1 VPPPSLRPSVS
12 AYHAVEAS
20 GVSQTALKVEGLA
33 KSYMIAR
40 ALGRQPYRTL
50 QEEVIA
56 LPKNLW
62 KRALGRTDAMEIFW
76 ALEDVSFEVN
86 QGEVVGIIG
95 RNGAGKSTLL
105 KILSRI
111 TEPTRGRAEIY
122 GRVGALL
129 EVGTGFHNE
138 LTGRENIFLSGA
150 ILGMRKQEIARQ
162 FDAIVDFAEVEQF
175 IDTPTKRYSS
185 GMYMRLAFA
194 VAAHLE
200 PEILLVDEVLAV
212 GDAAFQKKCL
222 GKMEDVAGEGRTVF
236 FVSHNTQA
244 VRQLCTRGIL
254 LEHGRVAADGPVDST
269 MAVYNQR
276 LRAMRVDAET
286 GVNNP
291 ENRRGSGAVRFTA
304 VSVEDL
310 DGNERYTFSM
320 GDTVR
325 FRLSFTVHA
334 PMRGLAIFVGL
345 RSGMSRELV
354 TSARHVITESEIKPG
369 STSTVVV
376 DLPNAYIRPGEY
388 PLYLHVSEAMQ
399 SPKNYDV
406 LDDLT
411 PPLVI
416 VAGSRVLHDNFD
428 PSRPLGVF
436 SLPSRMVVEVQPGE
450 SDTQEPPMEMKR
462 PQIVR

>member
-1 VPPPSLRPSVS
+1 M
-12 AYHAVEAS
+12 
-20 GVSQTALKVEGLA
+20 SQTAIKVEGLA
-33 KSYMIAR
+33 KSYRIAR

-62 KRALGRTDAMEIFW
+62 KRALGRSDTMETFW
-76 ALEDVSFEVN
+76 ALDDVSFEVME
-86 QGEVVGIIG
+86 GEVVGIIG

-129 EVGTGFHNE
+129 EVGTGFHPE

-150 ILGMRKQEIARQ
+150 ILGMRKSEIARQ
-162 FDAIVDFAEVEQF
+162 FDAIVDFAGVEQF

-185 GMYMRLAFA
+185 GMYTRLAFA

-212 GDAAFQKKCL
+212 GDAEFQKKCL

-254 LEHGRVAADGPVDST
+254 LEHGRVAADGPTDST
-269 MAVYNQR
+269 LAVYNQR
-276 LRAMRVDAET
+276 LRELRVDAET

-310 DGNERYTFSM
+310 DGNERYTFAM

-325 FRLSFTVHA
+325 FRLTFTVHA
-334 PMRGLAIFVGL
+334 PMRGLAIFVGI

-354 TSARHVITESEIKPG
+354 TSARHVVTGALVSPG
-369 STSTVVV
+369 TTSTVVV
-376 DLPNAYIRPGEY
+376 DLPSVYIRPGEY
-388 PLYLHVSEAMQ
+388 PLYLHVSESLQ

-436 SLPSRMVVEVQPGE
+436 SLPSRMTVEEPLPGASGE
-450 SDTQEPPMEMKR
+450 KPRTPMKR

>member
-1 VPPPSLRPSVS
+1 MSDIAIR
-12 AYHAVEAS
+12 
-20 GVSQTALKVEGLA
+20 VEGLA
-33 KSYMIAR
+33 KSYRIAR

-62 KRALGRTDAMEIFW
+62 KRALGRADTMETFW
-76 ALEDVSFEVN
+76 ALDDVSFDVS

-105 KILSRI
+105 KVLSRI
-111 TEPTRGRAEIY
+111 TQPTRGRAEIY
-122 GRVGALL
+122 GRIGALL
-129 EVGTGFHNE
+129 EVGTGFHPE

-150 ILGMRKQEIARQ
+150 ILGMRKAEIARQ
-162 FDAIVDFAEVEQF
+162 FDAIVGFAEVDQF
-175 IDTPTKRYSS
+175 IDTPIKRYSS
-185 GMYMRLAFA
+185 GMYTRLAFA

-212 GDAAFQKKCL
+212 GDASFQKKCL

-254 LEHGRVAADGPVDST
+254 LEHGRVVADGPTDAT

-276 LRAMRVDAET
+276 LRDMRVDAET

-291 ENRRGSGAVRFTA
+291 ENRRGSGAVRFTG

-310 DGNERYTFSM
+310 DGNERYSFEM
-320 GDTVR
+320 GDSIR
-325 FRLSFTVHA
+325 FRLSMAVNT
-334 PMRGLAIFVGL
+334 PMRGLAVVVAL
-345 RSGMSRELV
+345 RSGLSRELV
-354 TSARHVITESEIKPG
+354 TSARHVVTTDSVPAG
-369 STSTVVV
+369 VVSTVVV
-376 DLPNAYIRPGEY
+376 DFPDIYIRPGEY
-388 PLYLHVSEAMQ
+388 PLYLQATEAIQ
-399 SPKNYDV
+399 SATNYDV

-411 PPLVI
+411 PPLV
-416 VAGSRVLHDNFD
+416 VTGGARMPYENFD
-428 PSRPLGVF
+428 PAQPYGVF
-436 SLPSRMVVEVQPGE
+436 SLPSEMRVEHAPSPGIADEVPAKRM
-450 SDTQEPPMEMKR
+450 R
-462 PQIVR
+462 PHIMR

>member
-1 VPPPSLRPSVS
+1 MS
-12 AYHAVEAS
+12 E
-20 GVSQTALKVEGLA
+20 TAIRVEGLA
-33 KSYMIAR
+33 KCYLIAR

-62 KRALGRTDAMEIFW
+62 KRALGRSDSMETFW
-76 ALEDVSFEVN
+76 ALEDVSFEVGE
-86 QGEVVGIIG
+86 GEVVGIIG

-111 TEPTRGRAEIY
+111 TQPTRGRAEIY
-122 GRVGALL
+122 GRIGALL
-129 EVGTGFHNE
+129 EVGTGFHPE

-150 ILGMRKQEIARQ
+150 ILGMRRSEIARQ
-162 FDAIVDFAEVEQF
+162 FEAIVAFAEVDQF
-175 IDTPTKRYSS
+175 IDTPIKRYSS

-222 GKMEDVAGEGRTVF
+222 GKMEDVAGQGRTVF

-254 LEHGRVAADGPVDST
+254 LEHGRVAADGSVDST
-269 MAVYNQR
+269 LAVYNQR
-276 LRAMRVDAET
+276 LRDMRIDAET

-291 ENRRGSGAVRFTA
+291 ENRRGSGAVRFSA

-310 DGNERYTFSM
+310 DGAERYTFGM

-325 FRLSFTVHA
+325 FRLSFTVNA
-334 PMRGLAIFVGL
+334 PMRGVAIVVAL
-345 RSGMSRELV
+345 RSGMSREIV
-354 TSARHVITESEIKPG
+354 TSVRHVVTERQMNPG
-369 STSTVVV
+369 TSSTVVI
-376 DLPNAYIRPGEY
+376 DLPDIYIRPGEY
-388 PLYLHVSEAMQ
+388 PLYLHVSEASA

-416 VAGSRVLHDNFD
+416 TPHGRVLHDNFD
-428 PSRPLGVF
+428 PARPLGVF
-436 SLPSRMVVEVQPGE
+436 SLPSRMTMAEQPADE
-450 SDTQEPPMEMKR
+450 SDLPRIVPSR
-462 PQIVR
+462 PHIVR

>member
-1 VPPPSLRPSVS
+1 VK
-12 AYHAVEAS
+12 E
-20 GVSQTALKVEGLA
+20 
-33 KSYMIAR
+33 
-40 ALGRQPYRTL
+40 
-50 QEEVIA
+50 
-56 LPKNLW
+56 
-62 KRALGRTDAMEIFW
+62 
-76 ALEDVSFEVN
+76 
-86 QGEVVGIIG
+86 GEVVGIIG

-111 TEPTRGRAEIY
+111 TEPTRGRADIF

-129 EVGTGFHNE
+129 EVGTGFHPE

-150 ILGMRKQEIARQ
+150 ILGMRKSEIARQ

-185 GMYMRLAFA
+185 GMYTRLAFA

-222 GKMEDVAGEGRTVF
+222 GKMEQVSGEGRTVF

-254 LEHGRVAADGPVDST
+254 LEHGRVAADGPTDST
-269 MAVYNQR
+269 LAVYNQK
-276 LRAMRVDAET
+276 LRELRVDAET

-325 FRLSFTVHA
+325 FRLTFTVHA

-345 RSGMSRELV
+345 RSGLSRELI
-354 TSARHVITESEIKPG
+354 TSARHVLTDSVVQPG
-369 STSTVVV
+369 TTSTVVV
-376 DLPNAYIRPGEY
+376 DLPEIYIRPGEY
-388 PLYLHVSEAMQ
+388 PLYLHVSEALQ
-399 SPKNYDV
+399 SPRDYDV

-411 PPLVI
+411 PPLVVVPGTRI
-416 VAGSRVLHDNFD
+416 MHDNFD

-436 SLPSRMVVEVQPGE
+436 SLPSRIMVEEPE
-450 SDTQEPPMEMKR
+450 SGFERDEPRAELKR
-462 PQIVR
+462 PHIVR

>member
-1 VPPPSLRPSVS
+1 M
-12 AYHAVEAS
+12 
-20 GVSQTALKVEGLA
+20 SQTAIRVEGLA
-33 KSYMIAR
+33 KSYRIAR

-62 KRALGRTDAMEIFW
+62 KRAMGRSDAMETFW
-76 ALEDVSFEVN
+76 ALEDVSFEVKE
-86 QGEVVGIIG
+86 GEVVGIIG

-111 TEPTRGRAEIY
+111 TEPTRGHADIF

-129 EVGTGFHNE
+129 EVGTGFHPE

-150 ILGMRKQEIARQ
+150 ILGMRKSEIARQ

-185 GMYMRLAFA
+185 GMYTRLAFA

-222 GKMEDVAGEGRTVF
+222 GKMEEVSGEGRTVF

-254 LEHGRVAADGPVDST
+254 LEHGRVVADGPTDST
-269 MAVYNQR
+269 LAVYNQR
-276 LRAMRVDAET
+276 LREMRVDAET

-310 DGNERYTFSM
+310 EGNERYTFPM
-320 GDTVR
+320 GDTIR
-325 FRLSFTVHA
+325 MRLSYVVHA
-334 PMRGLAIFVGL
+334 PMKGLAIFVAL
-345 RSGMSRELV
+345 RSGLSREII
-354 TSARHVITESEIKPG
+354 TSARHVVTEATVPPG
-369 STSTVVV
+369 TESTVVV
-376 DLPNAYIRPGEY
+376 DLPNVYIRPGEY
-388 PLYLHVSEAMQ
+388 PLYLHVSESSQ
-399 SPKNYDV
+399 SPRNYDV

-416 VAGSRVLHDNFD
+416 VPGTRIMHDKFD

-436 SLPSRMVVEVQPGE
+436 SLPSRMIVETPQESQDEPRPEVQ
-450 SDTQEPPMEMKR
+450 R
-462 PQIVR
+462 PHIVR

>member
-1 VPPPSLRPSVS
+1 MS
-12 AYHAVEAS
+12 E
-20 GVSQTALKVEGLA
+20 TAIRVEGLA
-33 KSYMIAR
+33 KCYRIAR
-40 ALGRQPYRTL
+40 ALGKQPYRTL
-50 QEEVIA
+50 QEDVIA
-56 LPKNLW
+56 LPRNLW
-62 KRALGRTDAMEIFW
+62 KRALGRSDTMETFW
-76 ALEDVSFEVN
+76 ALEDVSFEVT

-111 TEPTRGRAEIY
+111 TNPTRGRADIY

-129 EVGTGFHNE
+129 EVGTGFHQE

-150 ILGMRKQEIARQ
+150 ILGMRKSEIARQ

-175 IDTPTKRYSS
+175 IDMPAKRYSS

-222 GKMEDVAGEGRTVF
+222 GKMEDVAVDGRTVF

-244 VRQLCTRGIL
+244 VRQLCGRGIL
-254 LEHGRVAADGPVDST
+254 LEHGRVVADGPTDST
-269 MAVYNQR
+269 LTVYNQR
-276 LRAMRVDAET
+276 LREMRVDAET

-291 ENRRGSGAVRFTA
+291 ENRRGSGAIRFTG

-310 DGNERYTFSM
+310 GGAERYTFAM
-320 GDTVR
+320 GDTIR
-325 FRLSFTVHA
+325 LRLSFTVHA
-334 PMRGLAIFVGL
+334 PMRGAAVVVAL
-345 RSGMSRELV
+345 RSGMSREIV
-354 TSARHVITESEIKPG
+354 TSVRHVVTERELAPG
-369 STSTVVV
+369 ASSTVVI
-376 DLPNAYIRPGEY
+376 DLPNVYIRPGEY
-388 PLYLHVSEAMQ
+388 PLYLHLGEAIQ

-406 LDDLT
+406 LDDMT

-416 VAGSRVLHDNFD
+416 TAGGRALHDNFD
-428 PSRPLGVF
+428 QTKPLGVF
-436 SLPSRMVVEVQPGE
+436 SIPSRMTIGE
-450 SDTQEPPMEMKR
+450 ASGQQETEAPVAPQR
-462 PQIVR
+462 PHIVR

>member
-1 VPPPSLRPSVS
+1 MTDIAISVRSL
-12 AYHAVEAS
+12 
-20 GVSQTALKVEGLA
+20 G
-33 KSYMIAR
+33 KSYRIAR
-40 ALGRQPYRTL
+40 ALGSQPYRTL

-62 KRALGRTDAMEIFW
+62 KRALGRSESLETFW
-76 ALEDVSFEVN
+76 ALEDVSFDVT

-111 TEPTRGRAEIY
+111 TEPTRGRAEIF

-129 EVGTGFHNE
+129 EVGTGFHPE

-150 ILGMRKQEIARQ
+150 ILGMRKAEIARQ

-185 GMYMRLAFA
+185 GMYTRLAFA

-222 GKMEDVAGEGRTVF
+222 GKMEDVAGQGRTVF

-254 LEHGRVAADGPVDST
+254 LEHGCVAADGPTDAT
-269 MAVYNQR
+269 LAIYNQR
-276 LRAMRVDAET
+276 LRGMRVDAET
-286 GVNNP
+286 GINNP
-291 ENRRGSGAVRFTA
+291 ETRRGSGAVRFSA
-304 VSVEDL
+304 VSVEDT
-310 DGNERYTFSM
+310 GGAERYSFEM
-320 GDTVR
+320 GETVR
-325 FRLSFTVHA
+325 FRLSCRVNT
-334 PMRGLAIFVGL
+334 PMRGLALVVAL

-354 TSARHVITESEIKPG
+354 TSARHVIT
-369 STSTVVV
+369 TSLIPQGEVVTAII
-376 DLPNAYIRPGEY
+376 DLPDIYIRPGEY
-388 PLYLHVSEAMQ
+388 PLYLHASEAVQ
-399 SPKNYDV
+399 SPVNYDV

-416 VAGSRVLHDNFD
+416 SGSASTPDSNFD
-428 PSRPLGVF
+428 PAQPYGVF
-436 SLPSRMVVEVQPGE
+436 SLPSRLILEDGPAFSTDKLARAANE
-450 SDTQEPPMEMKR
+450 R
-462 PQIVR
+462 PRLIK

>member
-1 VPPPSLRPSVS
+1 M
-12 AYHAVEAS
+12 
-20 GVSQTALKVEGLA
+20 SQTAIRVEGLA
-33 KSYMIAR
+33 KSYRISR

-62 KRALGRTDAMEIFW
+62 KRAMGRSDAMETFW

-86 QGEVVGIIG
+86 EGEVVGIIG

-111 TEPTRGRAEIY
+111 TEPTRGRAEIF

-129 EVGTGFHNE
+129 EVGTGFHPE

-150 ILGMRKQEIARQ
+150 ILGMRKAEIARQ

-185 GMYMRLAFA
+185 GMYTRLAFA

-222 GKMEDVAGEGRTVF
+222 GKMEQVSDEGRTVF

-244 VRQLCTRGIL
+244 IRQLCTRGIL
-254 LEHGRVAADGPVDST
+254 LEHGRVAADGPTDST
-269 MAVYNQR
+269 LAVYNQR
-276 LRAMRVDAET
+276 LRELRVDAET

-320 GDTVR
+320 GDTIR
-325 FRLSFTVHA
+325 FRLTFTVHA
-334 PMRGLAIFVGL
+334 PMRGLAMFVGL
-345 RSGMSRELV
+345 RSGLSRELI
-354 TSARHVITESEIKPG
+354 TSARHILTDSEVPPG
-369 STSTVVV
+369 TTSTVIV
-376 DLPNAYIRPGEY
+376 DFPEANIRPGEY
-388 PLYLHVSEAMQ
+388 PLYLHVADALQ
-399 SPKNYDV
+399 SPRDYDV

-416 VAGSRVLHDNFD
+416 VPGTRIMHDNFD

-436 SLPSRMVVEVQPGE
+436 SLPSRITIE
-450 SDTQEPPMEMKR
+450 EPAGGLERDEPRPELKR

>member
-1 VPPPSLRPSVS
+1 M
-12 AYHAVEAS
+12 
-20 GVSQTALKVEGLA
+20 SQTAIRVEGVA
-33 KSYMIAR
+33 KSYRIAR

-62 KRALGRTDAMEIFW
+62 KRAMGRSDTMETFW
-76 ALEDVSFEVN
+76 ALDDVSFEVN
-86 QGEVVGIIG
+86 EGEVVGIIG

-111 TEPTRGRAEIY
+111 TEPTRGRAEIF

-129 EVGTGFHNE
+129 EVGTGFHPE

-150 ILGMRKQEIARQ
+150 ILGMRKAEIARQ

-185 GMYMRLAFA
+185 GMYTRLAFA

-222 GKMEDVAGEGRTVF
+222 GKMEQVSGEGRTVF

-254 LEHGRVAADGPVDST
+254 LEHGRVVADGPTDST
-269 MAVYNQR
+269 LAVYNQR
-276 LRAMRVDAET
+276 LREMRVDAET

-291 ENRRGSGAVRFTA
+291 ENRRGSGAVRFTG

-310 DGNERYTFSM
+310 EGNERYTFTM

-325 FRLSFTVHA
+325 LRLSFIAHA
-334 PMRGLAIFVGL
+334 PMKGLAVFVAL
-345 RSGMSRELV
+345 RSGLSREII
-354 TSARHVITESEIKPG
+354 TSVRHVVREDNVEPGTES
-369 STSTVVV
+369 TVIV
-376 DLPNAYIRPGEY
+376 DLPNVYIRPGEY
-388 PLYLHVSEAMQ
+388 PLYLHVSEASQ
-399 SPKNYDV
+399 SPRNYDV

-416 VAGSRVLHDNFD
+416 VPGNRVMHDNFD
-428 PSRPLGVF
+428 PGRPLGVF
-436 SLPSRMVVEVQPGE
+436 SLPSRMSIVDDEASDQTQAPPSEVQ
-450 SDTQEPPMEMKR
+450 R
-462 PQIVR
+462 PKIVR

>member
-1 VPPPSLRPSVS
+1 MSN
-12 AYHAVEAS
+12 
-20 GVSQTALKVEGLA
+20 TAIRVEGLA
-33 KSYMIAR
+33 KSYRIAR

-50 QEEVIA
+50 QEEVIE
-56 LPKNLW
+56 LPKTLW
-62 KRALGRTDAMEIFW
+62 KRAMGRSDAMETFW

-86 QGEVVGIIG
+86 EGEVVGIIG

-111 TEPTRGRAEIY
+111 TEPTRGRADIY

-129 EVGTGFHNE
+129 EVGTGFHPE

-150 ILGMRKQEIARQ
+150 ILGMRKSEIARQ

-185 GMYMRLAFA
+185 GMYTRLAFA

-222 GKMEDVAGEGRTVF
+222 GKMEQVSEAGRTVF

-254 LEHGRVAADGPVDST
+254 LEHGRVAADGPTDST
-269 MAVYNQR
+269 LAVYNQK
-276 LRAMRVDAET
+276 LRELRVDAET

-310 DGNERYTFSM
+310 EGNERYTFAM

-325 FRLSFTVHA
+325 FRLTFTAHA

-345 RSGMSRELV
+345 RSGLSRELI
-354 TSARHVITESEIKPG
+354 TSARHIVTEKSIDPGTSMTVI
-369 STSTVVV
+369 V
-376 DLPNAYIRPGEY
+376 DLPDSYIRPGEY
-388 PLYLHVSEAMQ
+388 PLYLHVADALQ
-399 SPKNYDV
+399 SPRDYDV

-416 VAGSRVLHDNFD
+416 VPGTRIMHENFD

-436 SLPSRMVVEVQPGE
+436 SLPSRMSVVEDPAVNSNPARLE
-450 SDTQEPPMEMKR
+450 VVR
-462 PQIVR
+462 PKIVR

>member
-1 VPPPSLRPSVS
+1 M
-12 AYHAVEAS
+12 
-20 GVSQTALKVEGLA
+20 SQTALRVEGLA
-33 KSYMIAR
+33 KSYRIAR

-62 KRALGRTDAMEIFW
+62 KRAMGRADTMETFW

-86 QGEVVGIIG
+86 EGEVVGIIG

-111 TEPTRGRAEIY
+111 TEPTRGRAEIF

-129 EVGTGFHNE
+129 EVGTGFHAE

-150 ILGMRKQEIARQ
+150 ILGMRRAEIDRK
-162 FDAIVDFAEVEQF
+162 FDEIIAFAELERF
-175 IDTPTKRYSS
+175 LDTPVKRYSS

-222 GKMEDVAGEGRTVF
+222 GKMEQVSGQGRTVF

-254 LEHGRVAADGPVDST
+254 LEHGRVVADGPTDST
-269 MAVYNQR
+269 LAVYNQR
-276 LRAMRVDAET
+276 LREMRVDAET

-310 DGNERYTFSM
+310 DGNERYTFAM
-320 GDTVR
+320 GDTIR
-325 FRLSFTVHA
+325 LRLSFISHA
-334 PMRGLAIFVGL
+334 PMRGLAIFVAL
-345 RSGMSRELV
+345 RSGLSREII
-354 TSARHVITESEIKPG
+354 TSARHVVTQASVAPGTES
-369 STSTVVV
+369 TVIV
-376 DLPNAYIRPGEY
+376 DLPNVYIRPGEY
-388 PLYLHVSEAMQ
+388 PLYLHVSEANQ
-399 SPKNYDV
+399 SPRNYDV

-416 VAGSRVLHDNFD
+416 VPGTRVMHDNFD

-436 SLPSRMVVEVQPGE
+436 SLPSRMIVETPDE
-450 SDTQEPPMEMKR
+450 SQDEPRTEVPR
-462 PQIVR
+462 PHIVR

>member
-1 VPPPSLRPSVS
+1 M
-12 AYHAVEAS
+12 
-20 GVSQTALKVEGLA
+20 SQTAIRVEGLA
-33 KSYMIAR
+33 KSYRIAR

-62 KRALGRTDAMEIFW
+62 KRAMGRSDTMETFW

-86 QGEVVGIIG
+86 EGEVVGIIG

-111 TEPTRGRAEIY
+111 TEPTRGRAEIF

-129 EVGTGFHNE
+129 EVGTGFHPE

-150 ILGMRKQEIARQ
+150 ILGMRKSEIARQ

-185 GMYMRLAFA
+185 GMYTRLAFA

-222 GKMEDVAGEGRTVF
+222 GKMEQVSGEGRTVF

-254 LEHGRVAADGPVDST
+254 LEHGRVAADGPTDST
-269 MAVYNQR
+269 LAVYNQR
-276 LRAMRVDAET
+276 LRELRVDAET

-310 DGNERYTFSM
+310 DGNERYTFQM
-320 GDTVR
+320 GDTIR
-325 FRLSFTVHA
+325 FRLTFTVHA
-334 PMRGLAIFVGL
+334 PMRGLAMFVGL
-345 RSGMSRELV
+345 RSGLSRELI
-354 TSARHVITESEIKPG
+354 TSARHILTDSDVAPG
-369 STSTVVV
+369 TTSTVIV
-376 DLPNAYIRPGEY
+376 DFPDANIRPGEY
-388 PLYLHVSEAMQ
+388 PLYLHVADALQ
-399 SPKNYDV
+399 SPRDYDV

-416 VAGSRVLHDNFD
+416 VPGTRIMHDNFD

-436 SLPSRMVVEVQPGE
+436 SLPSRITVEDAVSRDSNPATPLE
-450 SDTQEPPMEMKR
+450 VNR
-462 PQIVR
+462 PRIVR

>member
-1 VPPPSLRPSVS
+1 MTD
-12 AYHAVEAS
+12 
-20 GVSQTALKVEGLA
+20 TAIKVEGIA
-33 KSYMIAR
+33 KSYRIAR

-56 LPKNLW
+56 LPANLW
-62 KRALGRTDAMEIFW
+62 KRALGRSDSMETFW
-76 ALEDVSFEVN
+76 ALNDVTFDVK

-111 TEPTRGRAEIY
+111 TQPTRGRAEIY

-129 EVGTGFHNE
+129 EVGTGFHAE
-138 LTGRENIFLSGA
+138 LTGRENIYLSGA

-185 GMYMRLAFA
+185 GMYTRLAFA

-212 GDAAFQKKCL
+212 GDASFQKKCL

-244 VRQLCTRGIL
+244 VRQLCTRCIL
-254 LEHGRVAADGPVDST
+254 LEHGQVAADGPTDATLSI
-269 MAVYNQR
+269 YNQR
-276 LRAMRVDAET
+276 LRDTRIDAET
-286 GVNNP
+286 GLNNP

-304 VSVEDL
+304 VSVEDVT
-310 DGNERYTFSM
+310 GAERYSFQM
-320 GDTVR
+320 GESVR
-325 FRLSFTVHA
+325 FKLSFKVHA
-334 PMRGLAIFVGL
+334 PMKGAAIVVAL
-345 RSGMSRELV
+345 RSGMSREMV
-354 TSARHVITESEIKPG
+354 TSARHVVTTQQMEAGSEG
-369 STSTVVV
+369 TVVV
-376 DLPNAYIRPGEY
+376 ELPDVYIRPGEY
-388 PLYLHVSEAMQ
+388 PLYLHVSEAVQ
-399 SPKNYDV
+399 SAGKYDV

-416 VAGSRVLHDNFD
+416 TPGGRWLHDNFD
-428 PSRPLGVF
+428 PAQPLGTF
-436 SLPSRMVVEVQPGE
+436 SLPSSMTVEELPGYEAHVE
-450 SDTQEPPMEMKR
+450 SPKPAGSHLTMIRTGTQD
-462 PQIVR
+462 

>member
-1 VPPPSLRPSVS
+1 MN
-12 AYHAVEAS
+12 
-20 GVSQTALKVEGLA
+20 TAIRVEGLA
-33 KSYMIAR
+33 KSYRIAR

-50 QEEVIA
+50 QEEVVE
-56 LPKNLW
+56 LPKTLW
-62 KRALGRTDAMEIFW
+62 KRAMGRSDTMETFW
-76 ALEDVSFEVN
+76 ALEDVSFEVKE
-86 QGEVVGIIG
+86 GEVVGIIG

-111 TEPTRGRAEIY
+111 TEPTRGRADIF

-129 EVGTGFHNE
+129 EVGTGFHPE

-150 ILGMRKQEIARQ
+150 ILGMRKAEIARQ

-185 GMYMRLAFA
+185 GMYTRLAFA

-222 GKMEDVAGEGRTVF
+222 GKMEQVSGEGRTVF

-254 LEHGRVAADGPVDST
+254 LEHGRVAADGPTDST
-269 MAVYNQR
+269 LAVYNQK
-276 LRAMRVDAET
+276 LRELRVDAET

-291 ENRRGSGAVRFTA
+291 ENRRGSGAVRFTS

-325 FRLSFTVHA
+325 FRLTFAVHA

-345 RSGMSRELV
+345 RSGLSRELI
-354 TSARHVITESEIKPG
+354 TSARHILTDSIIEPG
-369 STSTVVV
+369 TTSTVVV
-376 DLPNAYIRPGEY
+376 DLPDVYIRPGEY
-388 PLYLHVSEAMQ
+388 PLYLHVSEALQ
-399 SPKNYDV
+399 SPRDYDV

-416 VAGSRVLHDNFD
+416 VPGTRIMHDNFD

-436 SLPSRMVVEVQPGE
+436 SLPSRIMVEVPE
-450 SDTQEPPMEMKR
+450 SGFERDEPRAEMKR

>member
-1 VPPPSLRPSVS
+1 
-12 AYHAVEAS
+12 
-20 GVSQTALKVEGLA
+20 
-33 KSYMIAR
+33 
-40 ALGRQPYRTL
+40 
-50 QEEVIA
+50 
-56 LPKNLW
+56 
-62 KRALGRTDAMEIFW
+62 
-76 ALEDVSFEVN
+76 VN
-86 QGEVVGIIG
+86 EGEVVGIIG

-111 TEPTRGRAEIY
+111 TEPTRGRADIY

-129 EVGTGFHNE
+129 EVGTGFHPE

-150 ILGMRKQEIARQ
+150 ILGMRKAEIARQ

-222 GKMEDVAGEGRTVF
+222 GKMEQVSGEGRTVF

-254 LEHGRVAADGPVDST
+254 LEHGRVVADGPTDST
-269 MAVYNQR
+269 LSIYNQR
-276 LRAMRVDAET
+276 LREMRVDAET
-286 GVNNP
+286 SVNNP
-291 ENRRGSGAVRFTA
+291 QNRRGPGTIRVTS

-310 DGNERYTFSM
+310 EGNERYTFAM

-325 FRLSFTVHA
+325 FRLSFTTQA
-334 PMRGLAIFVGL
+334 TLKGLAVFIAF
-345 RSGMSRELV
+345 RSGLSREIL
-354 TSARHVITESEIKPG
+354 TSVRHVITEATVPEQT
-369 STSTVVV
+369 TSTVIV
-376 DLPNAYIRPGEY
+376 DLPDVYMRPGEY
-388 PLYLHVSEAMQ
+388 PIYIHVADANIA
-399 SPKNYDV
+399 PRNYDV

-416 VAGSRVLHDNFD
+416 EMGDRPLTDNFD
-428 PSRPLGVF
+428 STKPVGFF
-436 SLPSRMVVEVQPGE
+436 SLPSTMRIEGPIPG
-450 SDTQEPPMEMKR
+450 PPAKIDAIEMKR

>member
-1 VPPPSLRPSVS
+1 M
-12 AYHAVEAS
+12 
-20 GVSQTALKVEGLA
+20 SQTATRVEGLA
-33 KSYMIAR
+33 KSYRIAR

-62 KRALGRTDAMEIFW
+62 KRARGRSDTMETFW
-76 ALEDVSFEVN
+76 ALEDVSFEVM

-129 EVGTGFHNE
+129 EVGTGFHPE

-150 ILGMRKQEIARQ
+150 ILGMRKSEIARQ
-162 FDAIVDFAEVEQF
+162 FDAIVDFSEVEQF

-185 GMYMRLAFA
+185 GMYTRLAFA

-254 LEHGRVAADGPVDST
+254 LEHGRVAADGPTDSAL
-269 MAVYNQR
+269 AVYNQR
-276 LRAMRVDAET
+276 LREMRVDAET

-291 ENRRGSGAVRFTA
+291 ENRRGTGAIRFTA
-304 VSVEDL
+304 VSVEGL
-310 DGNERYTFSM
+310 DGAERYTFEM

-325 FRLSFTVHA
+325 FRLSCRINA
-334 PMRGLAIFVGL
+334 PMRGLAIVVAL
-345 RSGMSRELV
+345 RSGMSREIV
-354 TSARHVITESEIKPG
+354 TSARHVVTTALIPQSE
-369 STSTVVV
+369 TATVVI
-376 DLPNAYIRPGEY
+376 DLPNVYIRPGEY
-388 PLYLHVSEAMQ
+388 PLYLHASEAVQ
-399 SPKNYDV
+399 SPANYDV

-416 VAGSRVLHDNFD
+416 VGGSRALYDNFD
-428 PSRPLGVF
+428 PSQPHGVF
-436 SLPSRMVVEVQPGE
+436 SLPSRMAVEEWPATASQQKARVTTHE
-450 SDTQEPPMEMKR
+450 R

>member
-1 VPPPSLRPSVS
+1 MTPP
-12 AYHAVEAS
+12 AI
-20 GVSQTALKVEGLA
+20 KVEGLA
-33 KSYMIAR
+33 KSYQIAR

-62 KRALGRTDAMEIFW
+62 KRALGRADKMETFW
-76 ALEDVSFEVN
+76 ALEDVSFNVT

-111 TEPTRGRAEIY
+111 TEPTKGRAEIY

-129 EVGTGFHNE
+129 EVGTGFHPE

-150 ILGMRKQEIARQ
+150 ILGMRKSEIARQ

-175 IDTPTKRYSS
+175 IETPTKRYSS
-185 GMYMRLAFA
+185 GMYTRLAFA

-254 LEHGRVAADGPVDST
+254 LEHGRVAADGPTEST
-269 MAVYNQR
+269 LAIYNQR
-276 LRAMRVDAET
+276 LRDMRVDAET

-304 VSVEDL
+304 VSVE
-310 DGNERYTFSM
+310 GVEGTERYSFEM
-320 GDTVR
+320 GETVR
-325 FRLSFTVHA
+325 FRLSCRVNT
-334 PMRGLAIFVGL
+334 PMRGLAIVVAL
-345 RSGMSRELV
+345 RSGLSRELV
-354 TSARHVITESEIKPG
+354 TSARHVVTTDLIPAGETL
-369 STSTVVV
+369 TVVLEFPDV
-376 DLPNAYIRPGEY
+376 YIRPGEY
-388 PLYLHVSEAMQ
+388 PLYLHASEADQ
-399 SPKNYDV
+399 SPVNYDV

-416 VAGSRVLHDNFD
+416 VGGTAAKHDNFD
-428 PSRPLGVF
+428 PTHPYGVF
-436 SLPSRMVVEVQPGE
+436 SLPSRMSVEEWPNGVNPQNGQGVTRHE
-450 SDTQEPPMEMKR
+450 R
-462 PQIVR
+462 PRIVR